1 VRSIILLLL
10 SSVCGLAE
18 SRRHDTLDR
27 AVEFF
32 TKGQYQEAAHSFE
45 KAIALG
51 QSETE
56 VRLYLATCWMRL
68 YVPGADSEGNNAFA
82 RKAEAEFK
90 HVLRLKPNNEIA
102 LDSLAFLAYQRA
114 DGVEDPVTREARLD
128 EARSWYQKLSTVNPK
143 DEGAYYF
150 LGLIAWAKWYPSYN
164 AARAQDGTKPE
175 APGPIRDLAVRQN
188 LKSRYGAM
196 LEDGI
201 ANTKKALN
209 IDPQYD
215 VAMANLS
222 LLLREKADLR
232 DTQEEYR
239 EDIEAADNWAEK
251 ALEIREERRGT
262 PAKAA
267 RTKVHERARLRPT
280 VQNVKLIRKVDPVY
294 SAHTRIPDTIRFR
307 GIIGTDGLVL
317 DLQLLSGRLSLVSS
331 AQGAVRQWV
340 YAPTLLNGK
349 PVEVVTMINVKFV
362 PRP

>member
-1 VRSIILLLL
+1 
-10 SSVCGLAE
+10 
-18 SRRHDTLDR
+18 
-27 AVEFF
+27 
-32 TKGQYQEAAHSFE
+32 
-45 KAIALG
+45 
-51 QSETE
+51 
-56 VRLYLATCWMRL
+56 M
-68 YVPGADSEGNNAFA
+68 
-82 RKAEAEFK
+82 
-90 HVLRLKPNNEIA
+90 
-102 LDSLAFLAYQRA
+102 
-114 DGVEDPVTREARLD
+114 
-128 EARSWYQKLSTVNPK
+128 STVNPK